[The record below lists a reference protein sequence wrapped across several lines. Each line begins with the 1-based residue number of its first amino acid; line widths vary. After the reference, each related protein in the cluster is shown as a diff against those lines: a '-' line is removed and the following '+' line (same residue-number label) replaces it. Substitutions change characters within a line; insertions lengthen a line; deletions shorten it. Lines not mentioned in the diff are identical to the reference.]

1 MTATEAP
8 QLTTA
13 ESEHVQC
20 TAEAPERFFTA
31 DRVVPAAAFALLA
44 PLYGVLSVMG
54 HRQLRTSGFD
64 LGIFVQQ
71 ISSYAELRA
80 PTSNLLGTGYNTL
93 GDHFSPITALLAP
106 VYRLFPSPETL
117 LIAQAVLFAAAA
129 VPLTR
134 WAVREFGTLVGV
146 VVAVAYGLSWGV
158 QAALNFDFHEI
169 AFAMPLLAMS
179 MVALG
184 QNRWIPALL
193 WALPL
198 VFVKEDMGLTV
209 AAIGALVAFVTVGR
223 NRVLGLLTIV
233 WGLGWLLLAV
243 KVIIPLL
250 SSNDSYGQGSKMPP
264 LGSGI
269 ADTAHGFVAGD
280 SRAATAFLLL
290 AVTAF
295 AALRSPL
302 VLVVVPTVAWR
313 FLSDNSNFWKPIYHY
328 NAILMVIVFA
338 ALIDAV
344 ARSRR
349 HQQLT
354 ERGRRTIFT
363 AVAVVALV
371 ALPFLPMARLV
382 TADGWRTDPQATET
396 AAIATRIPDGD
407 TIAASNNLVPQFVA
421 THDVSV
427 FPQRSTDTTTPDW
440 IVVNRADPAGWPAD
454 EAGDTKAVDA
464 ALASGYVI
472 SSESNGIEVL
482 QRVTPLTQ
490 GN

>member
-13 ESEHVQC
+13 ESTRVE
-20 TAEAPERFFTA
+20 PETSRPRRFLTA
-31 DRVVPAAAFALLA
+31 DRVVPAAAFLLLA
-44 PLYGVLSVMG
+44 PLYAVMSIMG

-71 ISSYAELRA
+71 ISSYAHLNA

-106 VYRLFPSPETL
+106 VYRMFPSPQTL

-129 VPLTR
+129 IPLTR
-134 WAVREFGTLVGV
+134 WAVREFGSVVGV
-146 VVAVAYGLSWGV
+146 VVGAAYGLSWGV

-179 MVALG
+179 MVSLG
-184 QNRWIPALL
+184 HRQWVPALL

-209 AAIGALVAFVTVGR
+209 AVIGGLVAFWTVGR
-223 NRVLGLLTIV
+223 TRVWGLLTVI
-233 WGLGWLLLAV
+233 WGLGWVVLAV

-250 SSNDSYGQGSKMPP
+250 SSTDSYGQGSKMPP

-269 ADTAHGFVAGD
+269 ADTAHGLVAGD

-290 AVTAF
+290 AVTGF

-302 VLVVVPTVAWR
+302 LLVAVPTVAWR
-313 FLSDNSNFWKPIYHY
+313 FLSDNTNFWKPIFHY
-328 NAILMVIVFA
+328 NAILMVVVFA

-349 HQQLT
+349 HGQIS
-354 ERGRRTIFT
+354 ERGQRTIFS
-363 AVAVVALV
+363 AVAVFAIV

-382 TADGWRTDPQATET
+382 TADGWRTDPQATE
-396 AAIATRIPDGD
+396 ASEIASQIPADES
-407 TIAASNNLVPQFVA
+407 IAASNNLVPQFVA
-421 THDVSV
+421 THDVTV
-427 FPQRSTDTTTPDW
+427 FPQRPADTSTPDW
-440 IVVNRADPAGWPAD
+440 IVVNRAEPAGWPSD
-454 EAGDTKAVDA
+454 EAGDEKAIA
-464 ALASGYVI
+464 TALASGYVVR
-472 SSESNGIEVL
+472 SDVDGIEVL
-482 QRVTPLTQ
+482 QRLP
-490 GN
+490 

>member
-1 MTATEAP
+1 MTATEAS
-8 QLTTA
+8 QLTTVDSIHIHPA
-13 ESEHVQC
+13 SNRLR
-20 TAEAPERFFTA
+20 PLLTA
-31 DRVVPAAAFALLA
+31 DLLVPAAAFLVLA
-44 PLYGVLSVMG
+44 PMYAALSVMG

-71 ISSYAELRA
+71 VSSYAHLRA
-80 PTSNLLGTGYNTL
+80 PTSDLLGTGYNTL
-93 GDHFSPITALLAP
+93 GDHFSPVTALLAP

-129 VPLTR
+129 IPLVR
-134 WAVREFGTLVGV
+134 WAVREFGTVVGV

-179 MVALG
+179 LVALG
-184 QNRWIPALL
+184 HRRWHSALL

-209 AAIGALVAFVTVGR
+209 AVIGGLVAFWTAGR
-223 NRVLGLLTIV
+223 TRVLGLLTV
-233 WGLGWLLLAV
+233 AWGLGWVALAV

-264 LGSGI
+264 IGSGI
-269 ADTAHGFVAGD
+269 ADTAHGLVAGD

-302 VLVVVPTVAWR
+302 LLVAVPTVAWR
-313 FLSDNSNFWKPIYHY
+313 FLSDNSNFWKPIFHY
-328 NAILMVIVFA
+328 NAILMVVVFA

-349 HQQLT
+349 HGQIS
-354 ERGRRTIFT
+354 ERGQRTIFS
-363 AVAVVALV
+363 AVAVFAVA
-371 ALPFLPMARLV
+371 ALPFLPIARLA
-382 TADGWRTDPQATET
+382 TADGWHTDPQAIE
-396 AAIATRIPDGD
+396 AADIASSIPEGE

-427 FPQRSTDTTTPDW
+427 FPQRPTDTTTPDW
-440 IVVNRADPAGWPAD
+440 IVVNRAVPAGWPTD
-454 EAGDTKAVDA
+454 EAGDEKAISM
-464 ALASGYVI
+464 ALASGYEVR
-472 SSESNGIEVL
+472 SEIDGIEVL
-482 QRVTPLTQ
+482 EKVS
-490 GN
+490 